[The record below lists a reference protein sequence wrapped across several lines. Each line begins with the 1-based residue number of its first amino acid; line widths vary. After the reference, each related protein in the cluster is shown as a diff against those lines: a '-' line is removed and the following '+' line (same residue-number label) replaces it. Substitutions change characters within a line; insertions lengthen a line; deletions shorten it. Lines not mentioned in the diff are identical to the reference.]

1 MAEFFAHALSLVSS
15 PSVLL
20 LITIGV
26 LFGIIGGSIPG
37 FTVTMAILV
46 VFPFTFAMDPVSGV
60 SIMIGVF
67 VGGYSGGLVSGIMLG
82 IPGTPSSIT
91 TVYDGYPMALKGEP
105 GRALGIG
112 VLASFIGT
120 VISVAVLVLFGPL
133 LAKFS
138 MNFRPWEIST
148 LILFALTLVAGLS
161 NGRLLKG
168 MLAAALGL
176 LITTVGYDRNSNI
189 RFDFDLPAFSSGFE
203 ILPVMIGIFAF
214 SQLMENIE
222 KLGNKDT
229 AQKNVSM
236 NVTIPYAKIVKDIMG
251 QKINTLRSSL
261 IGSLVGALPGTGGT
275 VANFISYDQAKKFSR
290 HPEKFGTG
298 IPNGIIASEASN
310 SAVAG
315 GAFVPTLALGIPGDL
330 PMAIMM
336 GVLILHGITPGPLMF
351 EQNPV
356 LVGAIYASLLIG
368 AIVMVLCQLLL
379 VRWFARIALIPQQI
393 LVPVVLMLCAIGA
406 YALNNNL
413 FDIWVLFG
421 FGIIGYLLWKADVPL
436 TPLILGVVLGNN
448 LEQQLFRALELNGSW
463 LTFLTRPL
471 SATFIALSVLSVIL
485 ALRQNKKINMQHT
498 HDGSSSPQNRASTS
512 DHKP

>member
-1 MAEFFAHALSLVSS
+1 MTNFFLQALAEVGT
-15 PSVLL
+15 PSVLG
-20 LITIGV
+20 LIVIGV

-60 SIMIGVF
+60 SLMVGVF
-67 VGGYSGGLVSGIMLG
+67 VGGYSGGIVSGVMLG

-91 TVYDGYPMALKGEP
+91 TVYDGYPMAQKGEP

-112 VLASFIGT
+112 VVASFLGT
-120 VISVAVLVLFGPL
+120 LISVAVLVFFGPL
-133 LAKFS
+133 IASFS
-138 MNFRPWEIST
+138 MNFRPWEIT
-148 LILFALTLVAGLS
+148 ALIVFALTLVAGLS
-161 NGRLLKG
+161 NGALLKG
-168 MLAAALGL
+168 LLAAALGL
-176 LITTVGYDRNSNI
+176 LITTVGYDRNSNL
-189 RFDFDLPAFSSGFE
+189 RFDFGIPALGSGFE

-214 SQLMENIE
+214 SQLLGNIE
-222 KLGNKDT
+222 KLKDGGSD
-229 AQKNVSM
+229 AKNIDT
-236 NVTIPYAKIVKDIMG
+236 NVMIPYGRIMKDMAG
-251 QKINTLRSSL
+251 QKLNTLRSAL

-275 VANFISYDQAKKFSR
+275 VANFLSYDQAKKFSK
-290 HPEKFGTG
+290 HPEEFGKGTPSG
-298 IPNGIIASEASN
+298 LVASEASN

-336 GVLILHGITPGPLMF
+336 GVLILHGITPGPMMF

-368 AIVMVLCQLLL
+368 AVVMVLCNLLL
-379 VRWFARIALIPQQI
+379 VRWFAKISLIPQQI

-413 FDIWVLFG
+413 FDIWVLFI
-421 FGIIGYLLWKADVPL
+421 FGIIGYLLWKAEVPL

-448 LEQQLFRALELNGSW
+448 LERQLFRALELNDSW

-471 SATFIALSVLSVIL
+471 SALFLALAVASVIFSL
-485 ALRQNKKINMQHT
+485 YQDRKIQHAKT
-498 HDGSSSPQNRASTS
+498 AAQQENA
-512 DHKP
+512 

>member
-1 MAEFFAHALSLVSS
+1 MTNFFLQALAEVGT
-15 PSVLL
+15 PSVLG
-20 LITIGV
+20 LIVIGV

-60 SIMIGVF
+60 SLMVGVF
-67 VGGYSGGLVSGIMLG
+67 VGGYSGGIVSGVMLG

-91 TVYDGYPMALKGEP
+91 TVYDGYPMAQKGEP

-112 VLASFIGT
+112 VASSFLGT
-120 VISVAVLVLFGPL
+120 IISVAVLVFFGPL
-133 LAKFS
+133 IASFS
-138 MNFRPWEIST
+138 MNFRPWEIT
-148 LILFALTLVAGLS
+148 ALIVFALTLVAGLS
-161 NGRLLKG
+161 SGALLKG
-168 MLAAALGL
+168 LMAAALGL
-176 LITTVGYDRNSNI
+176 LITTVGYDRNSNL
-189 RFDFDLPAFSSGFE
+189 RFDFGLPAMGSGFE

-214 SQLMENIE
+214 SQLLGNIE
-222 KLGNKDT
+222 KLKDEKSET
-229 AQKNVSM
+229 KKIDT
-236 NVTIPYAKIVKDIMG
+236 NVTIPYGQIIKDMAG
-251 QKINTLRSSL
+251 QKLNTLRSSL

-275 VANFISYDQAKKFSR
+275 VANFLSYDQAKKFSR
-290 HPEKFGTG
+290 RPEEFGTG
-298 IPNGIIASEASN
+298 TPSGIVASEASN

-336 GVLILHGITPGPLMF
+336 GVLILHGITPGPMMF

-368 AIVMVLCQLLL
+368 AVVMVLCNLLL
-379 VRWFARIALIPQQI
+379 VRWFAKISLIPQQI

-413 FDIWVLFG
+413 FDIWVLFI
-421 FGIIGYLLWKADVPL
+421 FGIIGYLLWKAEVPL
-436 TPLILGVVLGNN
+436 TPLILGVVLGDN
-448 LEQQLFRALELNGSW
+448 LERQLFRALELNESW

-471 SATFIALSVLSVIL
+471 SALFL
-485 ALRQNKKINMQHT
+485 ALAV
-498 HDGSSSPQNRASTS
+498 ASILFSLYQDRRIQRLRTAAQQ
-512 DHKP
+512 KNV

>member
-1 MAEFFAHALSLVSS
+1 MAEFFTHALSLVAS

-20 LITIGV
+20 LIFIGV

-60 SIMIGVF
+60 SIMVGVF
-67 VGGYSGGLVSGIMLG
+67 VGGYSGGLVSGVMLG

-105 GRALGIG
+105 GRALGVG

-176 LITTVGYDRNSNI
+176 FITTVGYDRNSNI
-189 RFDFDLPAFSSGFE
+189 RFDFDSTLLSSGFE

-222 KLGNKDT
+222 KTNNGNSTKE
-229 AQKNVSM
+229 KEIPVS
-236 NVTIPYAKIVKDIMG
+236 VSIPYRTIVKDIFSH
-251 QKINTLRSSL
+251 KVNTVRSSL
-261 IGSLVGALPGTGGT
+261 IGSFVGALPGTGGT
-275 VANFISYDQAKKFSR
+275 VANFISYDQAKKFSSQ
-290 HPEKFGTG
+290 PQKFGTG
-298 IPNGIIASEASN
+298 VPAGIIASEASN

-356 LVGAIYASLLIG
+356 LVGAVYVSLLM
-368 AIVMVLCQLLL
+368 AAVAMVLCQLLL

-393 LVPVVLMLCAIGA
+393 LVPIVLMLCAIGA

-421 FGIIGYLLWKADVPL
+421 FGIFGYLLWKADVPL
-436 TPLILGVVLGNN
+436 APLILGVVLGQN
-448 LEQQLFRALELNGSW
+448 LEQQLFRALELDSNL

-471 SATFIALSVLSVIL
+471 SALFIALSIASIVLSIM
-485 ALRQNKKINMQHT
+485 QNKKMKSQ
-498 HDGSSSPQNRASTS
+498 SSDSKAT
-512 DHKP
+512 

>member
-1 MAEFFAHALSLVSS
+1 MADFFLQALGQVGS
-15 PSVLL
+15 PMVLA

-26 LFGIIGGSIPG
+26 LFGIIGGCIPG

-60 SIMIGVF
+60 SLMVGVF

-91 TVYDGYPMALKGEP
+91 TVYDGYPMAQKGEP

-112 VLASFIGT
+112 VAASFIGT
-120 VISVAVLVLFGPL
+120 LISVAVLVFFGPL
-133 LAKFS
+133 IASYS
-138 MNFRPWEIST
+138 MKFRPWEITS
-148 LILFALTLVAGLS
+148 LIVFALTLVAGLS
-161 NGRLLKG
+161 NGAMLKG
-168 MLAAALGL
+168 LLAAALGL
-176 LITTVGYDRNSNI
+176 LITTVGYDRNSNL
-189 RFDFDLPAFSSGFE
+189 RFDFDLPVLGSGFE

-214 SQLMENIE
+214 SQLMGNLE
-222 KLGNKDT
+222 KLRDDKSDIKDVNT
-229 AQKNVSM
+229 NVA
-236 NVTIPYAKIVKDIMG
+236 IPYRQILVDMSR

-275 VANFISYDQAKKFSR
+275 VANFISYDQAKKMSR
-290 HPEKFGTG
+290 HPERFGTG
-298 IPNGIIASEASN
+298 TPDGIVASEASN

-368 AIVMVLCQLLL
+368 AVVMVISQLLL
-379 VRWFARIALIPQQI
+379 VRWFAKISLIPQQV
-393 LVPVVLMLCAIGA
+393 LVPVVLMLCAVGSF
-406 YALNNNL
+406 ALNNNL
-413 FDIWVLFG
+413 FDVWVLFI
-421 FGIIGYLLWKADVPL
+421 FGILGYLLWKAEVPL
-436 TPLILGVVLGNN
+436 TPLILGVVLGDNM
-448 LEQQLFRALELNGSW
+448 ERQLFRALELDSSW

-471 SATFIALSVLSVIL
+471 SALFL
-485 ALRQNKKINMQHT
+485 ALAVV
-498 HDGSSSPQNRASTS
+498 SLLFSLYQNRKIRLHALETKGG
-512 DHKP
+512 DA